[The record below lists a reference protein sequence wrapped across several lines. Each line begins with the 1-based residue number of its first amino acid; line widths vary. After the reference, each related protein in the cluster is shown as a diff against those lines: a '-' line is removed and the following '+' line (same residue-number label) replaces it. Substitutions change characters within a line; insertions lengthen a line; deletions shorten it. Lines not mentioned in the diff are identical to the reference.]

1 MRLISCHIENF
12 GKLSNV
18 DIDFN
23 GSVHKICERNGWGKT
38 TLSSF
43 ILSMFYGLEGTNKK
57 KYEENERKQYLPWNS
72 GYFGGEL
79 TFEVDGKKYII
90 LRNFGKKDNEATFQ
104 LGLLR
109 EDRRG
114 TFWS

>member
-57 KYEENERKQYLPWNS
+57 KYEENDEHTACGCS
-72 GYFGGEL
+72 
-79 TFEVDGKKYII
+79 
-90 LRNFGKKDNEATFQ
+90 
-104 LGLLR
+104 
-109 EDRRG
+109 DRRRVHG
-114 TFWS
+114 LVRLHEHRQPHRVPQA